1 MKSSRKDKP
10 ITAYQP
16 AMPDSCI
23 LIQALRNAKCYSHS
37 VSKLDSIETH
47 ASWVILTG
55 AHAYK
60 IKKPVDLGFL
70 DYSTLEK
77 RRSACYEELY
87 LNHRLA
93 PELYIDVVPITG
105 SVNTPHMN
113 GVGDAI
119 EYAVHMRE
127 FDQSCRLDHMLERG
141 VLGMEDMDAAA
152 KHLAAFHAAAPIS
165 DPSKHYGRAR
175 DIHRVVLDNFSAITP
190 LLAGKQASRFTSLQT
205 WSDSQYRKR
214 RIEMNTRFNLGY
226 VRECHGD
233 LHLANLVKYRAR
245 ILAFDRIEFSEALR
259 WIDVMNDSAFLVMD
273 LLFHK
278 RTELA
283 FRFLNSY
290 LQVTG
295 DYRGLSVL
303 RYYLVYRAL
312 VRAKVALLQAGQAGD
327 TTASAA
333 TKQDAYRHIELA
345 DSFIQPRQVQLILMH
360 GLSGSG
366 KTWLSDRLMTAMPAV
381 RLRSD
386 VERKRIHGQIIE
398 AQSSDVPGEGLY
410 SQSAAQRT
418 YRELAELAEQVCRA
432 GWTVIVD
439 AAFLRI
445 WQRRMF
451 EDLAARLAIPCVI
464 LDCQASDTVLKQRVE
479 QRRVEANDISDADA
493 AVLQY
498 QLRTAQP
505 LEAHEREDS
514 ISIETHALMDLHPL
528 VQQLRSKL
536 DHISH

>member
-1 MKSSRKDKP
+1 
-10 ITAYQP
+10 
-16 AMPDSCI
+16 
-23 LIQALRNAKCYSHS
+23 
-37 VSKLDSIETH
+37 
-47 ASWVILTG
+47 
-55 AHAYK
+55 
-60 IKKPVDLGFL
+60 
-70 DYSTLEK
+70 
-77 RRSACYEELY
+77 
-87 LNHRLA
+87 
-93 PELYIDVVPITG
+93 
-105 SVNTPHMN
+105 
-113 GVGDAI
+113 
-119 EYAVHMRE
+119 
-127 FDQSCRLDHMLERG
+127 
-141 VLGMEDMDAAA
+141 
-152 KHLAAFHAAAPIS
+152 
-165 DPSKHYGRAR
+165 
-175 DIHRVVLDNFSAITP
+175 
-190 LLAGKQASRFTSLQT
+190 
-205 WSDSQYRKR
+205 
-214 RIEMNTRFNLGY
+214 
-226 VRECHGD
+226 
-233 LHLANLVKYRAR
+233 
-245 ILAFDRIEFSEALR
+245 
-259 WIDVMNDSAFLVMD
+259 
-273 LLFHK
+273 
-278 RTELA
+278 
-283 FRFLNSY
+283 
-290 LQVTG
+290 
-295 DYRGLSVL
+295 
-303 RYYLVYRAL
+303 
-312 VRAKVALLQAGQAGD
+312 
-327 TTASAA
+327 
-333 TKQDAYRHIELA
+333 
-345 DSFIQPRQVQLILMH
+345 MH